1 MNWKIAFIAS
11 VLAFFW
17 TPLTV
22 AQENHSHEEVH
33 MEHGQHSESRGHPAP
48 EAEQTEAEPAESTGS
63 ASREIHQDM
72 HHDADMPEMDHTGHE
87 MPRLPADK
95 AEDRV
100 KTHSDEPGQAIHPA
114 HGEGGLA
121 HDSTSMQGGSA
132 PPDARDP
139 SVYAEGYGFGPLSPP
154 VMADQ
159 EYFNSLIVDRLES
172 LSTGSKTFMT
182 YDLQYWLG
190 QTFNRALIRAEGDID
205 DGAFQNARTE
215 LLWAHAAD
223 PNWDT
228 HLGIRYDKGF
238 GPDRGWLA
246 VGVQGFAPYWIYVE
260 ATAYV
265 GEQGRTA
272 FRLETEYDVL
282 LTQKLVLQPRIEA
295 NFYGKTDEARALG
308 HGLSDLAIGLR
319 LHYEIWR
326 ELAPYIGVEWAGK
339 FGGTADYQRNSGNR
353 VDETR
358 AVAGVQ
364 FWF

>member
-1 MNWKIAFIAS
+1 MNWKIVFIVP

-17 TPLTV
+17 TPLTG
-22 AQENHSHEEVH
+22 AQENDSHEAAH
-33 MEHGQHSESRGHPAP
+33 TGHGQHSESGEHSAP
-48 EAEQTEAEPAESTGS
+48 EGEQTEAEAVDSAGS
-63 ASREIHQDM
+63 ASGSLHQDM
-72 HHDADMPEMDHTGHE
+72 HHEEDMPEMDHTGHE
-87 MPRLPADK
+87 MPMMPQDK
-95 AEDRV
+95 A
-100 KTHSDEPGQAIHPA
+100 DEPGRAIHPA
-114 HGEGGLA
+114 HGNGGPA
-121 HDSTSMQGGSA
+121 HDLTSMQGGSA
-132 PPDARDP
+132 PADARDP
-139 SVYAEGYGFGPLSPP
+139 SAYAEGYGFGPLSPP

-172 LSTGSKTFMT
+172 LSTGSQTSMT

-205 DGAFQNARTE
+205 DGTFENARTE

-308 HGLSDLAIGLR
+308 RGLSDLAIGLR

-339 FGGTADYQRNSGNR
+339 FGETADYLRNSGNR
-353 VDETR
+353 VNETR